1 MLNFLTLLGVYGICK
16 AMWYT
21 EKKKRLEWQKDL
33 KNSSL
38 QNYNKTH
45 IEKVKAK
52 KANTTI
58 I

>member
-1 MLNFLTLLGVYGICK
+1 MEYVRQCGTPQ
-16 AMWYT
+16 
-21 EKKKRLEWQKDL
+21 KKKRFEWQKDL

-52 KANTTI
+52 KVKYYDI
-58 I
+58 MVYKQI